1 MENNENEIE
10 KDEIVNP
17 EQFQVGRSPQEEKE
31 EQSDDAGYT
40 EEEVQFA
47 DGEGTQL
54 AEAFDTPEED
64 ELDEEEPA
72 DTEEDFENEKE

>member
-31 EQSDDAGYT
+31 EQSDDAAYT

-64 ELDEEEPA
+64 EFDEEEPA
-72 DTEEDFENEKE
+72 DTEEDSENEKE

>member
-1 MENNENEIE
+1 MENNENEFE

-17 EQFQVGRSPQEEKE
+17 EQFQVGRSSQEEKE

-54 AEAFDTPEED
+54 AEAFDPPEEG
-64 ELDEEEPA
+64 ELDEQLPD
-72 DTEEDFENEKE
+72 DTEEDFGDEKE